1 LPTMTAPIEVELPV
15 CPRCGRVGKQP
26 GATRISFSCSGGV
39 KTPHPRTAM
48 VARRFRE
55 VAK

>member
-1 LPTMTAPIEVELPV
+1 MTAPIEVELPV

-26 GATRISFSCSGGV
+26 RATRISFSCTGAA

-48 VARRFRE
+48 VVRRFRE
-55 VAK
+55 VAAK